1 MKLISPLHS
10 LSAFPFAIAI
20 IDLNFHIKDY
30 SEIWI
35 EEFPFPKNGTEIS
48 LKNLNILSEKLIK
61 CINDVASNHVISYKK
76 IEIKSKNNN
85 WYSWNI
91 AKAIDEEGNIS
102 GIILSAENIT
112 YQKREIQLLNNAVQ
126 VAQIGSWELDLLSN
140 KLYWSSIT
148 KYIHDLTD
156 DFIPSLEQGINFY
169 KPGKHREKIAKLVNN
184 AITSG
189 KPWDTELIIITAKNV
204 EKWVR
209 AKGEVEFVNGK
220 CIRVF
225 GTFQD
230 INKQKLKDLK
240 YNEVTNRLKIATKT
254 ARIGI
259 WEYNYENKHLF
270 WSNEMFSLYNIDK
283 QKFNGHSSF
292 WNQSL
297 HPDDKEFCSKKI
309 EECLA
314 KKEDFEIEFRI
325 IVPNG
330 KIRHIKSVACVEL
343 DSSENNIVKLVGANW
358 DISELIHSK
367 LQLSKT
373 EESLQQAFENSS
385 VGMAL
390 ISLEGNWINVNSS
403 LCNSVGYSKEEMIQ
417 TKITNITHPDD
428 LSKDTEFLKQMHL
441 GEISNYTVNKRFYHK
456 NGSIITANL
465 TVTTVKKVSG
475 HLSHFIAQLIDI
487 SPMIAAEN
495 KTKSL
500 LEITKNQNNSLLNFA
515 HIVSHNLRSH
525 ATNLLMLTNFIKD
538 ETDPNEKAHLE
549 VMLQNASESLNET
562 VHHLN
567 DVVHI
572 STNAEENLRSV
583 NLFNSVKRVKKN
595 ISAILEE
602 NNAKCVINIPKNLK
616 IKAVPAYLD
625 SILLNLFTNSVKY
638 KSEKRD
644 LVIELNFKIKN
655 DDVILYFLDN
665 GQGIDLERHQ
675 NKIFGM
681 YKTFHQH
688 KDAKGIGLFITKNQ
702 IEAMNGSI
710 TVESI
715 VDKETL
721 FILTFKKAEQIK
733 N

>member
-1 MKLISPLHS
+1 LKFISPLHS
-10 LSAFPFAIAI
+10 LSTFPFAIAI
-20 IDLNFHIKDY
+20 IDLNFHVKDY

-35 EEFPFPKNGTEIS
+35 EEFPFPKNGTELS
-48 LKNLNILSEKLIK
+48 LKNLNILSEKLLK
-61 CINDVASNHVISYKK
+61 CINDVASNHVTSYKK

-85 WYSWNI
+85 WYRWNI
-91 AKAIDEEGNIS
+91 GKSIDEEGNIS

-112 YQKREIQLLNNAVQ
+112 QQKREIQLLNNAVQ

-169 KPGKHREKIAKLVNN
+169 KPGKHREKITKLVNN

-189 KPWDTELIIITAKNV
+189 KPWDTELIIITAKNA

-230 INKQKLKDLK
+230 INNQKIKDLK
-240 YNEVTNRLKIATKT
+240 YIEATNRLKIATKT
-254 ARIGI
+254 AKIGI
-259 WEYNYENKHLF
+259 WEYNHQTNHLVWSDEMYALYDINK
-270 WSNEMFSLYNIDK
+270 NEFK
-283 QKFNGHSSF
+283 GHRSF

-297 HPDDKEFCSKKI
+297 HPDDKANCSKKI
-309 EECLA
+309 EKALA
-314 KKEDFEIEFRI
+314 LKEDFEIDFRI
-325 IVPNG
+325 IDKNG
-330 KIRHIKSVACVEL
+330 KIKHIKSIAYVEL
-343 DSSENNIVKLVGANW
+343 DSANNSIVKLVGANW
-358 DISELIHSK
+358 DITELKYTK

-390 ISLEGNWINVNSS
+390 ISLEGKWINVNSS

-428 LSKDTEFLKQMHL
+428 LSKDTQFLKQMHL
-441 GEISNYTVNKRFYHK
+441 GEISNYTVEKRFYHK
-456 NGSIITANL
+456 NGTIINAIL

-475 HLSHFIAQLIDI
+475 NLSHFIAQLIDI
-487 SPMIAAEN
+487 SPMIASES

-500 LEITKNQNNSLLNFA
+500 LNITKNQNKSLLNFA

-538 ETDPNEKAHLE
+538 EKDPNEKAHLE

-572 STNAEENLRSV
+572 STNAEENLHNV
-583 NLFNSVKRVKKN
+583 NLFNSIKRVEKN

-602 NNAKCVINIPKNLK
+602 NNVKCVINIPKNLK

-644 LVIELNFKIKN
+644 LVIELNLKIKN

-710 TVESI
+710 SVEST

-721 FILTFKKAEQIK
+721 FILTFKKA
-733 N
+733 

>member
-10 LSAFPFAIAI
+10 LSTFPFAIAI
-20 IDLNFHIKDY
+20 IDLNFYVKDY

-35 EEFPFPKNGTEIS
+35 EEFPFPKNGTELS
-48 LKNLNILSEKLIK
+48 LKNLNILSEKLLK
-61 CINDVASNHVISYKK
+61 CINDVASNHVNNYKK

-85 WYSWNI
+85 WYTWNI
-91 AKAIDEEGNIS
+91 GKAIDEEGNIS

-112 YQKREIQLLNNAVQ
+112 QQKREIQLLNNAVQ

-169 KPGKHREKIAKLVNN
+169 KPGKHREKITKLVNN

-230 INKQKLKDLK
+230 IDKKKKTEINFKKAT
-240 YNEVTNRLKIATKT
+240 ERLAIATNS
-254 ARIGI
+254 AQIGI
-259 WEYNYENKHLF
+259 WEFDIENNKLE
-270 WSNEMFSLYNIDK
+270 WDKNMYKLYGIKKSD
-283 QKFNGHSSF
+283 FNGDYDA
-292 WNQSL
+292 WRNSL
-297 HPDDKEFCSKKI
+297 HPDDLKSGIKEIDMAITGQK
-309 EECLA
+309 
-314 KKEDFEIEFRI
+314 DFDTEFRI
-325 IVPNG
+325 IWPNG
-330 KIRHIKSVACVEL
+330 EVRHIKANAEVQR
-343 DSSENNIVKLVGANW
+343 DSNGRAIKLIGTNW
-358 DISELIHSK
+358 DITELKNTK
-367 LQLSKT
+367 LRLTKS
-373 EESLQQAFENSS
+373 EESFKGAFKNSAI
-385 VGMAL
+385 GMAL
-390 ISLEGNWINVNSS
+390 VSLNGNWIDVNKTVCEY
-403 LCNSVGYSKEEMIQ
+403 LGYSKKELSILTFKEL
-417 TKITNITHPDD
+417 THPDD
-428 LSKDTEFLKQMHL
+428 LKESLTKTKEILNGTVDNFQTE
-441 GEISNYTVNKRFYHK
+441 KRYIHK
-456 NGSIITANL
+456 NGSIIYTIVTITA
-465 TVTTVKKVSG
+465 VKDIAGK
-475 HLSHFIAQLIDI
+475 LSHFIAQIVDI
-487 SPMIAAEN
+487 SSIVAAEN

-500 LEITKNQNNSLLNFA
+500 LNVTKNQNKSLLNFA

-538 ETDPNEKAHLE
+538 EKDPNEKAHLE

-644 LVIELNFKIKN
+644 LVIELNLKIKN
-655 DDVILYFLDN
+655 EDVILYFLDN
-665 GQGIDLERHQ
+665 GQGIDLKRHQ

-710 TVESI
+710 TVESA
-715 VDKETL
+715 VDKKTL
-721 FILTFKKAEQIK
+721 FILTFKKA
-733 N
+733 